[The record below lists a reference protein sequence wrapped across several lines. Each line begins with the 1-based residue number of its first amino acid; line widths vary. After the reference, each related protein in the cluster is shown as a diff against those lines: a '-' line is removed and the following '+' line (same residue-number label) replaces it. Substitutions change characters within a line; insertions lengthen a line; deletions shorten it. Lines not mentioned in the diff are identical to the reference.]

1 MPTPVLSGLVDDQD
15 ILQNERVIDMDDTI
29 AMLDPDVSQ
38 FTTIL
43 MRIAR
48 ESADSTKVEWME
60 DELMPRLSSVASG
73 GASDGAT
80 ITVAAGEGAYFRAGD
95 VVRNAKTGQAVRVVS
110 VAGDVLTVTAHLG
123 RVAFA
128 AATAGDQLLIVGN
141 AAAQGAGLGVEK
153 QTKRVAQ
160 YNYTEIFRHPYGFTN
175 SLAASRLYGG
185 PVPDKERG
193 KKLTEHK
200 RAIEY
205 TAFWGVRHLD
215 TSSFTEPV
223 GHAGGL
229 YEFITTNVQAAPGTL
244 TSTLMNTYLRQFLQ
258 HGTQNV
264 ILVVAPVVAQALSGF
279 LLNIWQPNTTDA
291 RVYGAKVDAFI
302 SGAYGFRIPVIVKR
316 DWNDFSVTNSQY
328 GGWAFCIDL
337 DNFGM
342 PVLNG
347 RDTKQLRNRQNN
359 DADRQDE
366 EYLTELTFK
375 VKIER
380 SHGLIQGVTG

>member
-1 MPTPVLSGLVDDQD
+1 MATPILSGLVDDQD
-15 ILQNERVIDMDDTI
+15 ILSNERVIDMDETI
-29 AMLDPDVSQ
+29 AMLDPDTSQ

-48 ESADSTKVEWME
+48 ETAYATKVEWLE

-73 GASDGAT
+73 GATDGSN
-80 ITVAAGEGAYFRAGD
+80 IVVAAGEGAYFRAGD
-95 VVRNAKTGQAVRVVS
+95 IVRNAKTGQAVRVTSVS
-110 VAGDVLTVTAHLG
+110 TDTLSVTTHLG

-141 AAAQGAGLGVEK
+141 AAAQGAGLGTEK

-160 YNYTEIFRHPYGFTN
+160 FNYTQIFRHPYGFTN
-175 SLAASRLYGG
+175 SLNASRLYGG
-185 PVPDKERG
+185 STPDKERS
-193 KKLTEHK
+193 KKLVEHK

-205 TAFWGVRHLD
+205 TAFWGVRALD
-215 TSSFTEPV
+215 TSGSEPV

-229 YEFITTNVQAAPGTL
+229 FEFVTTNVQNAAGTL
-244 TSTLMNTYLRQFLQ
+244 TKTLMDTYLRQFLQ
-258 HGTQNV
+258 HGTQNG

-279 LLNIWQPNTTDA
+279 LRDAWQPASVDD
-291 RVYGAKVDAFI
+291 RVFGAKVDAFV
-302 SGAYGFRIPVIVKR
+302 SGAYGFRIPVVVKR
-316 DWNDFSVTNSQY
+316 DWNDFSTASTQY
-328 GGWAFCIDL
+328 GGWAFYIDL

-359 DADRQDE
+359 DADREDE
-366 EYLTELTFK
+366 EYLTELSFK
-375 VKIER
+375 PKIER
-380 SHGLIQGVTG
+380 SHGMITGVTG